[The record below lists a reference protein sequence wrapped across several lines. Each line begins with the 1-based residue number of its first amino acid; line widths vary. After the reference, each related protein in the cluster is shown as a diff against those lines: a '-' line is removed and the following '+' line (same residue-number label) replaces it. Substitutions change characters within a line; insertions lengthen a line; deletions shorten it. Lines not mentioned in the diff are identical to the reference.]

1 MDDTKEIKKE
11 RKTYFYHKST
21 NKSKSDIKNEN
32 RRYSDLEQKES
43 KPKKKKASPLKQLKE
58 IYQDKK
64 KEDNLQEFY
73 KKQSLA
79 TLEKKK
85 ATKKL
90 KNSFQNHTILALFGN
105 VIVI

>member
-11 RKTYFYHKST
+11 RKTCFQHEST
-21 NKSKSDIKNEN
+21 NKSESDIKKEN
-32 RRYSDLEQKES
+32 RGYSDLERKES

-73 KKQSLA
+73 KKESLA

-85 ATKKL
+85 GHKKV
-90 KNSFQNHTILALFGN
+90 KK
-105 VIVI
+105 IVFKIIQYWRSLIM